1 MPNRA
6 TVSANQSIGGLFVE
20 LEQTG
25 SLEAALA
32 AGVRLACEE
41 SGCLAGALVADIT
54 AAGPERYWFRHDPH
68 GLLGEAALDRA
79 SPADP
84 AQSEQNRD
92 RGPVCTAALPYV
104 VQVPPCCADQDAG
117 RLILLAPPEA
127 SEETLKTRI
136 AGISAALA
144 VLMAAAE
151 NRVANPLSGILSR
164 VALRTRIA
172 SELSRS
178 QRCNDEL
185 CVLHMRVT
193 YGHGDTRSEMTEPW
207 RAVASLGETLAGRL
221 RKSDVVGL
229 LGPDHLAVLL
239 TGTGRLG
246 ARIAARRIEQLLR
259 KPEDDRHGRLT
270 APPEFCLRVF
280 PDDTSDADEL
290 CRAPHWR
297 FETVVPADPAVRSK

>member
-1 MPNRA
+1 MDNRV
-6 TVSANQSIGGLFVE
+6 TVSANQRIGGLFIE

-25 SLEAALA
+25 SLEAALG

-41 SGCLAGALVADIT
+41 AGCLASALVADIT
-54 AAGPERYWFRHDPH
+54 AAGPGRYCFRHDPH
-68 GLLGEAALDRA
+68 GLLGEARLNRA
-79 SPADP
+79 GPADP
-84 AQSEQNRD
+84 SQPEQD
-92 RGPVCTAALPYV
+92 RHGGPVCTAALPYV
-104 VQVPPCCADQDAG
+104 VQVPLCCADQDAG

-127 SEETLKTRI
+127 SEETLKARI
-136 AGISAALA
+136 AGIGAALA

-164 VALRTRIA
+164 AAFRARIA

-178 QRCNDEL
+178 RRCDDEL

-193 YGHGDTRSEMTEPW
+193 YGHGDTRGEMTEPW
-207 RAVASLGETLAGRL
+207 RGVALLGETLASRL
-221 RKSDVVGL
+221 RKSDVVSL
-229 LGPDHLAVLL
+229 LGSDHLAVLL

-259 KPEDDRHGRLT
+259 KPENDRHDRLI

-297 FETVVPADPAVRSK
+297 FETVVPADSAVRSE